1 MSTIISRDDFK
12 VIHNPSKNQYIFKI
26 LFNIYS
32 EDLVK
37 SITKSKIILGATTT
51 DKYDTLVLNA
61 TSVKSFAAFHKDQTI
76 TNGTRRL
83 PIPIIS
89 KILYDLSNQLK
100 YLISYKN
107 KTFIGY
113 NTENIVVIDNNK
125 FVYLSNEYLK
135 DIDTNEETIMISSP
149 FTSKDFFLSPEL
161 LEVKVIPSY
170 INYKTSYFSLG
181 QLIVNLFS
189 EDENENEIL
198 ENIHI
203 KNTKLYFL
211 LERMLEKDP
220 TNRSIIFI

>member
-1 MSTIISRDDFK
+1 MTTIISRDDFK

-51 DKYDTLVLNA
+51 EKYDTLVLNA
-61 TSVKSFAAFHKDQTI
+61 TSVKSFADFHKDQTI

-149 FTSKDFFLSPEL
+149 FTSKEYFLSPEL

-203 KNTKLYFL
+203 KNTKLYFS

>member
-1 MSTIISRDDFK
+1 MSIIISRDDFK

-51 DKYDTLVLNA
+51 EKYDTLVLNA
-61 TSVKSFAAFHKDQTI
+61 TSVKSFADFHKDQTI

-149 FTSKDFFLSPEL
+149 FTSKEYFLSPEL

-203 KNTKLYFL
+203 KNTKLYFS

>member
-1 MSTIISRDDFK
+1 M
-12 VIHNPSKNQYIFKI
+12 
-26 LFNIYS
+26 
-32 EDLVK
+32 
-37 SITKSKIILGATTT
+37 
-51 DKYDTLVLNA
+51 
-61 TSVKSFAAFHKDQTI
+61 
-76 TNGTRRL
+76 
-83 PIPIIS
+83 PIIS

-113 NTENIVVIDNNK
+113 NTENRVVIDNNK

-149 FTSKDFFLSPEL
+149 FTSKEYFLSPEL

-203 KNTKLYFL
+203 KNTKLYFS

>member
-1 MSTIISRDDFK
+1 M
-12 VIHNPSKNQYIFKI
+12 
-26 LFNIYS
+26 
-32 EDLVK
+32 
-37 SITKSKIILGATTT
+37 
-51 DKYDTLVLNA
+51 
-61 TSVKSFAAFHKDQTI
+61 
-76 TNGTRRL
+76 
-83 PIPIIS
+83 
-89 KILYDLSNQLK
+89 
-100 YLISYKN
+100 
-107 KTFIGY
+107 
-113 NTENIVVIDNNK
+113 
-125 FVYLSNEYLK
+125 YLSNEYLK

-189 EDENENEIL
+189 EDENEIL

-203 KNTKLYFL
+203 KNTKLYFS

>member
-1 MSTIISRDDFK
+1 MTTIISRDDFK

-32 EDLVK
+32 EDLIK

-51 DKYDTLVLNA
+51 EKYDTLILNA
-61 TSVKSFAAFHKDQTI
+61 TSIKTFSEFHKDQAN

-149 FTSKDFFLSPEL
+149 FTSKEYFLSPEL

-203 KNTKLYFL
+203 KNTKLYFS